1 MAKEKLQNNIV
12 YPKTGPKDVIS
23 AFWNGMKGVKIW
35 FFVIFFCIILNNI
48 IFSFIPLFYKD
59 FFDIVS
65 MSDRSENVVGLLV
78 TIIIKIAF
86 LHATVWALW
95 RLVSYAINI
104 FQPKTIA
111 QLKQSSFN
119 YLMEHSYSYFS
130 NNFTGSIVQRVN
142 RFARA
147 FERLTDR
154 LLFSIIPLATQ
165 IIVIISI
172 LLFINPVIALILVLW
187 LLTLLTFNFFFSRW
201 KIKYDIEV
209 AEVDSKTT
217 GYLADALT
225 NQNTIQLFGGV
236 KKESAG
242 FKKVTE
248 EQFKKTRLS
257 WNIDA
262 ILDAFQAFL
271 IFLIEFLIF
280 YFAIKYWQQGLITIG
295 VFVVVQ
301 IYIIELASKM
311 WDFSRIIKD
320 IYQSYA
326 DSKEMVEI
334 LLLPHEIKD
343 IPLAKKLI
351 ANKGKIEF
359 KDLTFSFNQ
368 TREVL
373 KKINLIINPGEKVAL
388 VGPSGAGKTTVVR
401 LLLRLYVATS
411 GKILIDGQDIA
422 EVTQQSLRKNISM
435 VPQDP
440 VLFHRTLAENIAYGK
455 VSEEPAFAK
464 ASTYDESSAGQV
476 GEAKEIEKAA
486 SLAHC
491 DEFIKDMPFGFETYV
506 GERGIKLSGG
516 ERQRVAIA
524 RAILKSAP
532 ILILDEATSSLDSN
546 SEMLIQD
553 ALNTLMQNKTVIVIA
568 HRLSTVQ
575 KMDRIIVIDNG
586 KIVEEGSHSHLLEK
600 KDSLY
605 KKLWTLQAGGFLE
618 DEDEN
623 ENEEDDE
630 EEKPA
635 SAKNFGETKE
645 GPKAKMANF

>member
-1 MAKEKLQNNIV
+1 MPKEKLQNNIV
-12 YPKTGPKDVIS
+12 YPKTGPKDVIL
-23 AFWNGMKGVKIW
+23 AFWAGMKGVRIW
-35 FFVIFFCIILNNI
+35 FFVIFFCIILNNV

-59 FFDIVS
+59 FFDIIS
-65 MSDRSENVVGLLV
+65 LADRSETAVGSLV
-78 TIIIKIAF
+78 LIIIKIAF
-86 LHATVWALW
+86 LHATVWVLW

-111 QLKQSSFN
+111 QLKQGSFN

-172 LLFINPVIALILVLW
+172 LLFINPFIALILVLW
-187 LLTLLTFNFFFSRW
+187 LFTLLTFNFFFSRW

-225 NQNTIQLFGGV
+225 NQNTIQLFTGV
-236 KKESAG
+236 KKESTG

-311 WDFSRIIKD
+311 WDFSRIVKD

-343 IPLAKKLI
+343 IPNAKKLT
-351 ANKGKIEF
+351 ADKGKIEF

-373 KKINLIINPGEKVAL
+373 KKINLTVNPGEKVAL

-401 LLLRLYVATS
+401 LLLRLYSATS

-422 EVTQQSLRKNISM
+422 EVTQQSLRKSISM

-440 VLFHRTLAENIAYGK
+440 VLFHRTLAENIGYGK
-455 VSEEPAFAK
+455 DG
-464 ASTYDESSAGQV
+464 STKE
-476 GEAKEIEKAA
+476 EIEKAA
-486 SLAHC
+486 NLSHC
-491 DEFIKDMPFGFETYV
+491 NEFIKDMPFGFETYV

-524 RAILKSAP
+524 RAILKNAP

-553 ALNTLMQNKTVIVIA
+553 ALNNLMQNKTVIVIA
-568 HRLSTVQ
+568 HRLSTIQ

-600 KDSLY
+600 NNSLY

-618 DEDEN
+618 DEDE
-623 ENEEDDE
+623 EDDE

-635 SAKNFGETKE
+635 DTEGSGKAKD